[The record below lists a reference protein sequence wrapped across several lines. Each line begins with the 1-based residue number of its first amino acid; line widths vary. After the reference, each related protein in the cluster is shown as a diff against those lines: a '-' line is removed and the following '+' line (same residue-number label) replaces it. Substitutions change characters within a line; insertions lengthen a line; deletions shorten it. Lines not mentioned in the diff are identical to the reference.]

1 MPQKSMPPPSGCDF
15 SAKAQYLVK
24 TFLLNLDLRNI
35 LCYNDGNI
43 QDVLSEA
50 KYMFYSDKPISTNNE
65 DQLNRSGFAK
75 LLAHT
80 LVELDSRD
88 TFTVGLF
95 GKWGCGKTSLVNMTL
110 AEIESI
116 QAEEK
121 EENKIIVVHFE
132 PWNFTDTNQLLTQF
146 FVRLANEFQKKGD
159 EKLADIGKA
168 LENYSEA
175 FSVLEFIPYAG
186 GPIAAVGKLGASYF
200 GRKMQKKGLD
210 DRDVLRQKEQVIK
223 LLKDQPN
230 RILVI
235 LDDIDRLSNEQIR
248 YIFQLITSVAKF
260 PNTTYLL
267 VFDKEI
273 VVEALKDVQSG
284 NGQDYLEK
292 VIQMPIQIPNIQR
305 VDLRNALFARLE
317 EIKDDFKDLG
327 YVQSHWQQLFESC
340 VDPFVTHL
348 RDINRLCNA
357 LRFKLTGISSEVDF
371 ADMIAISV
379 LEIHHPLIFEWIK
392 DNKSILTGEHDYS
405 TLMFNRSQKEWLEH
419 YTGTLRRLVR
429 LERPDVPEDAN
440 TEQVIK
446 VLADLF
452 PYFAR
457 RIGKTYE
464 VYDSTQFSRNN
475 QIAHPDKFDRYFQ
488 LNMDSMP
495 YKTADVRNIVN
506 SLSEDDIISLLIAQA
521 EKGASYELLEDINA
535 RVPDLSEERAK
546 TLVLAL
552 FKSTKYLNQ
561 ITPKSWFSL
570 NAVSYAEHM
579 VLDIMEQV
587 PAENRAGF
595 ISELISNL
603 DLEGLQ
609 SLADVITMI
618 EWGYGRLAAAGEER
632 NYKKVITLDE
642 LLAIETEFT
651 ARAKGILK
659 ANGLFAFS
667 RWRRVHDL
675 LDAFAPEYMTEY
687 LKTALAVDE
696 NVARFLDR
704 FVTVWTGSGTTYE
717 IQQEYTNYFSADRVL
732 DAIETCRKNGTL
744 FSFPEE
750 LQHKCAAF
758 FLTATR
764 KSDYGNRVDQCDTK
778 KVVASWNV

>member
-1 MPQKSMPPPSGCDF
+1 
-15 SAKAQYLVK
+15 
-24 TFLLNLDLRNI
+24 
-35 LCYNDGNI
+35 
-43 QDVLSEA
+43 
-50 KYMFYSDKPISTNNE
+50 MFYSDKPISANSE

-75 LLAHT
+75 LLART

-110 AEIESI
+110 AEIENI
-116 QAEEK
+116 QADK
-121 EENKIIVVHFE
+121 QGDNDIIVVHFE

-146 FVRLANEFQKKGD
+146 FVRLANEFKEKGG
-159 EKLADIGKA
+159 EKLANIGKA
-168 LENYSEA
+168 LENYSDA
-175 FSVLEFIPYAG
+175 FSLLELIPRVG
-186 GPIAAVGKLGASYF
+186 EPIATLGKFGLSF
-200 GRKMQKKGLD
+200 LGRKMQKKNLD

-223 LLKDQPN
+223 LLKEQPN

-248 YIFQLITSVAKF
+248 YVFQLITSVAKF

-305 VDLRNALFARLE
+305 ADLRNALFARLD
-317 EIKDDFKDLG
+317 EIKDNFKDLG

-340 VDPFVTHL
+340 VDPFITHL

-405 TLMFNRSQKEWLEH
+405 TLMFNRSQEEWLEY
-419 YTGTLRRLVR
+419 YTGTLRRLVHM
-429 LERPDVPEDAN
+429 ERPDVPEDTN

-446 VLADLF
+446 ALSDLF

-457 RIGKTYE
+457 KIGKTYE
-464 VYDSTQFSRNN
+464 VYDSAQFSRNN

-495 YKTADVRNIVN
+495 YKTADVRDIVN
-506 SLSEDDIISLLIAQA
+506 SLSENDIINLLIAQA
-521 EKGASYELLEDINA
+521 ATGTTYELLEDINA
-535 RVPDLSEERAK
+535 RVSDLSEERAK
-546 TLVLAL
+546 TLALAL
-552 FKSTKYLNQ
+552 FKSMKYLNQ

-579 VLDIMEQV
+579 VLDVMEQI
-587 PAENRAGF
+587 PAENRASF
-595 ISELISNL
+595 ISELISDL

-618 EWGYGRLAAAGEER
+618 EWGYGRLEAAGEAR
-632 NYKKVITLDE
+632 DYKKVITFDE
-642 LLAIETEFT
+642 LLTIETAFT
-651 ARAKGILK
+651 TRAKDILK
-659 ANGLFAFS
+659 TNGLFAFS

-675 LDAFAPEYMTEY
+675 LTNFASEYMTEY

-696 NVARFLDR
+696 NVVRFLDR

-717 IQQEYTNYFSADRVL
+717 IQQEYTTHFSADRVL
-732 DAIETCRKNGTL
+732 EAIETCREAGTL

-758 FLTATR
+758 FLASTR
-764 KSDYGNRVDQCDTK
+764 KSDFGNRVDQCDTE
-778 KVVASWNV
+778 KVVVAWNA